1 LVVERRA
8 SEALTVT
15 LPFGVVGLMAV
26 PLAVGLDLPLISR
39 IGLPVYWATTLLFG
53 MTIALRQT
61 DGLSQRDMLALLG
74 VDPAARLI
82 GRAVAAAILLM
93 VYMTITAIATIL
105 LYSPE
110 PLPGWPRLIP
120 LGVLYAAG
128 LALLSTMAGE
138 VTAGLGSRS
147 ALAPLLVAPL
157 AIPLLIGASQAQQ
170 SLARGKGILTWTL
183 LMVAADLVL
192 VVVGVLVARPLEEA
206 GR

>member
-1 LVVERRA
+1 
-8 SEALTVT
+8 
-15 LPFGVVGLMAV
+15 
-26 PLAVGLDLPLISR
+26 
-39 IGLPVYWATTLLFG
+39 

-61 DGLSQRDMLALLG
+61 DGPSQRDLLALLG

-82 GRAVAAAILLM
+82 GRALSAGILLA
-93 VYMTITAIATIL
+93 VYMTITAIATVL

-110 PLPGWPRLIP
+110 PVSGWPRLIP
-120 LGVLYAAG
+120 LGLLYAAG
-128 LALLSTMAGE
+128 LALLTAMAGE

-157 AIPLLIGASQAQQ
+157 AVPLLIAASQAQE
-170 SLARGKGILTWTL
+170 SMARGKGILIWTL

-192 VVVGVLVARPLEEA
+192 VIIGVLVARPLEEA

>member
-1 LVVERRA
+1 VKFWRQVLTVLGRDLVVERRA

-15 LPFGVVGLMAV
+15 LPFGVVALMAV

-39 IGLPVYWATTLLFG
+39 IG
-53 MTIALRQT
+53 
-61 DGLSQRDMLALLG
+61 MLALLG

-82 GRAVAAAILLM
+82 GRALSAGILLA
-93 VYMTITAIATIL
+93 VYMTITAIATVL

-110 PLPGWPRLIP
+110 PVSGWPRLIP
-120 LGVLYAAG
+120 LGLLYAAG
-128 LALLSTMAGE
+128 LALLTAMAGE

-157 AIPLLIGASQAQQ
+157 AVPLLIAASQAQE
-170 SLARGKGILTWTL
+170 SMARGKGILIWTL

-192 VVVGVLVARPLEEA
+192 VIIGVLVARPLEEA

>member
-1 LVVERRA
+1 
-8 SEALTVT
+8 
-15 LPFGVVGLMAV
+15 
-26 PLAVGLDLPLISR
+26 
-39 IGLPVYWATTLLFG
+39 
-53 MTIALRQT
+53 
-61 DGLSQRDMLALLG
+61 MLALLG